1 MKMMEKGSIFMGF
14 IVSINGSDGS
24 GKTTQIDLLKKNS
37 IRSVFFPPDI
47 AKYGVFPKLPPKE
60 SFEWWFY
67 KSTLEEFCGAI
78 YRGIKYRNEE
88 IKYQNKPITVIDK
101 GIDTFESRI
110 LANYLCRGM
119 EKEVIIQKMQEIR
132 KQVGVQDNEDLKLFL
147 LIDSDIDQRLKISKS
162 RKGTSFGQPHYDRYQ
177 RKLNEIM
184 EMQIKEGI
192 YKIIDAKGD
201 INQVNNVIVNTIKDQ
216 LLNREKEGVND
227 ESERS

>member
-1 MKMMEKGSIFMGF
+1 
-14 IVSINGSDGS
+14 
-24 GKTTQIDLLKKNS
+24 
-37 IRSVFFPPDI
+37 
-47 AKYGVFPKLPPKE
+47 
-60 SFEWWFY
+60 
-67 KSTLEEFCGAI
+67 
-78 YRGIKYRNEE
+78 
-88 IKYQNKPITVIDK
+88 
-101 GIDTFESRI
+101 
-110 LANYLCRGM
+110 M